1 MARDM
6 ANRRP
11 VLGRPARSRANTA
24 GRQPRL
30 HQTVGLS
37 PPGQAR
43 HTPRVTTLPETP
55 QPPTS
60 SKVVFVVAGLAAIVQ
75 LCRDASGALFLPEW
89 FAAAAQFP
97 LIALW
102 VRRAILTR
110 NNDDVALTALVAL
123 ASIAVGV
130 SRQSVDAAITA
141 PTLFIFACMTLAGLR
156 NAFRFIDAMPNDPK
170 RMLRESLPAWF
181 AVLLVAAAVL
191 SLPIATRSSVPDYR
205 HNLLLHVAHNAFAA
219 VSAACLTGWTSYGYG
234 DDYTRFGQAVLWL
247 VTQFSGCLFA
257 AVALAIMR
265 PFLRR
270 PISLRGLFI
279 WAFALQAIVVALSF
293 PQWAP
298 RDTPTAAARIWWGTV
313 HGADAMWN
321 TGLILRPNGL
331 APYLLS
337 GPIYALVTLV
347 ALAGSIGIPVIHDLI
362 RGGPPLSDSKTPST
376 RNTVAPWLSLP
387 AWEAGAAFWFL
398 VAGAIILA
406 VCESPG
412 YMPDML
418 TFTRPFEFGMQQMSL
433 RDDIGLPA
441 RASLAIHVS
450 AMLRS
455 AGIQSIAL
463 AEGGITVPSFVLMLG
478 WMMVGGSIAG
488 TAGGL
493 RLSTLI
499 LPALYWFS
507 NPSAWNARFGGP
519 PTRASVSRKLILFAL
534 FWLVLCA
541 ATIGVL
547 GLLTDGSTYQIV
559 FDGVAALNNVGFTTG
574 LIVHV
579 SWPAR
584 IFLMVV
590 MIAGRLIP
598 LYFWAGI
605 SDRIQANTTS

>member
-1 MARDM
+1 M
-6 ANRRP
+6 
-11 VLGRPARSRANTA
+11 
-24 GRQPRL
+24 
-30 HQTVGLS
+30 
-37 PPGQAR
+37 
-43 HTPRVTTLPETP
+43 
-55 QPPTS
+55 
-60 SKVVFVVAGLAAIVQ
+60 
-75 LCRDASGALFLPEW
+75 
-89 FAAAAQFP
+89 
-97 LIALW
+97 
-102 VRRAILTR
+102 
-110 NNDDVALTALVAL
+110 
-123 ASIAVGV
+123 
-130 SRQSVDAAITA
+130 
-141 PTLFIFACMTLAGLR
+141 
-156 NAFRFIDAMPNDPK
+156 
-170 RMLRESLPAWF
+170 
-181 AVLLVAAAVL
+181 LVAAALL

-205 HNLLLHVAHNAFAA
+205 HNLLLHVAHNAFAS
-219 VSAACLTGWTSYGYG
+219 VSAGCLTGWTSYGFG

-279 WAFALQAIVVALSF
+279 WAFAMQAIVVAISF

-298 RDTPTAAARIWWGTV
+298 RDTPSTAARIWWGAV

-347 ALAGSIGIPVIHDLI
+347 ALAGSLGIPVLHDLI
-362 RGGPPLSDSKTPST
+362 RGGAAPSDPKSPST
-376 RNTVAPWLSLP
+376 RTAVAPWLSLP

-412 YMPDML
+412 YMPDVL

-441 RASLAIHVS
+441 RASLAIHIS

-455 AGIQSIAL
+455 TGIQSIAL
-463 AEGGITVPSFVLMLG
+463 AEGGVTIPSYALMLG

-507 NPSAWNARFGGP
+507 NPSAWNTRLGGS
-519 PTRASVSRKLILFAL
+519 PTRASLARKLVLFAL

-541 ATIGVL
+541 ATIGIL
-547 GLLTDGSTYQIV
+547 GLLTDASTYQIV

-579 SWPAR
+579 SWPGR
-584 IFLMVV
+584 VFLMIV

-605 SDRIQANTTS
+605 SDRVQANTTS